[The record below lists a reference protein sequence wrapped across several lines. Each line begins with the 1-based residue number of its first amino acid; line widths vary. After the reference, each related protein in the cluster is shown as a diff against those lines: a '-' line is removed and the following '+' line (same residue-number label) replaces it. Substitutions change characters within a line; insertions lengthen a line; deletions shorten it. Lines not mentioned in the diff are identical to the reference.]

1 MPRKKHKRPHGT
13 GSIRVRDG
21 RAQIQWTNPDGSR
34 GTKTVDLAYA
44 QAFLARANAG
54 LEVRQEKRDF
64 SKLSDLAQVWL
75 DSRNHLAS
83 NYDERNRWKNHLEP
97 ALGHLTPDQVT
108 VPTLKALI
116 QALRAKGLARG
127 TVGLQIALLSSFWSD
142 LVEDGVAATNP
153 VRMLS
158 QKTRRELVSELDW
171 KTVPWVRS
179 VQDIVR
185 IHDRLAVYDRHV
197 ALAYIIG
204 ALAGLRTGEVR
215 ALRWEHIDLETRLIH
230 VRDKVGRRSGAV
242 ETPKDDES
250 RFAPILDSLYWY
262 LRNAMPAFPQA
273 GLVCGGEKFLDDHRM
288 GALFS
293 KVMAELELPKMRWY
307 EGTRHTFGSQ
317 WVANGGSLETLREM
331 LGHSSVTITERYAHL
346 TPGTYSD
353 ADRAR
358 VAVGQPEAPANA
370 TWN

>member
-21 RAQIQWTNPDGSR
+21 RAQVQWTNQDGSR
-34 GTKTVDLAYA
+34 GTKTVDLADA

-54 LEVRQEKRDF
+54 LEVPQEKKA
-64 SKLSDLAQVWL
+64 SNSLSEMARVWL
-75 DSRNHLAS
+75 DSRAHMAS

-97 ALGHLTPDQVT
+97 ALGRLTPDQVT

-158 QKTRRELVSELDW
+158 QKTRRELVSDVDW
-171 KTVPWVRS
+171 KKTPFLRS
-179 VQDIVR
+179 AQDIVR
-185 IHDRLAVYDRHV
+185 VHDRLAHYDGRI
-197 ALAYIIG
+197 ATAYIVG

-215 ALRWEHIDLETRLIH
+215 ALRWEHVNLETRLIH
-230 VRDKVGRRSGAV
+230 VRDKVGRRTGVV
-242 ETPKDDES
+242 EIPKDGES
-250 RFAPILDSLYWY
+250 RFVPISDSLYWY
-262 LRNAMPAFPQA
+262 LRSAMPAFPQS
-273 GLVCGGEKFLDDHRM
+273 GLVCGGDVFINDHRM
-288 GALFS
+288 GAYFA
-293 KVMAELELPKMRWY
+293 KVLAELELPQMRWY
-307 EGTRHTFGSQ
+307 EGTRHSFASL

-346 TPGTYSD
+346 APGVYSD

-358 VAVGQPEAPANA
+358 IALDNKSEIRHTVLN
-370 TWN
+370 